1 MNCCK
6 GFPWFFSRTIR
17 ASRDRFRGEVAGDP
31 QRRQSQKGRLSR
43 MGEIVAA
50 TAWRLSNPAEMSSLG
65 GFFKGQAP
73 TANLV
78 RDAIFSTVWD
88 WYVEGNRVVIPT
100 GEQVDI
106 DRMERVG
113 ETSVYST
120 KGNVIL
126 IEEGVPLIRLDDAFG
141 QNTRRTLNRVFE
153 KIDQPNKRRVD
164 RRLLPLMFWMDV
176 ARKIIDQKNIR

>member
-1 MNCCK
+1 
-6 GFPWFFSRTIR
+6 
-17 ASRDRFRGEVAGDP
+17 
-31 QRRQSQKGRLSR
+31 
-43 MGEIVAA
+43 
-50 TAWRLSNPAEMSSLG
+50 
-65 GFFKGQAP
+65 
-73 TANLV
+73 
-78 RDAIFSTVWD
+78 VWD

-120 KGNVIL
+120 KGKVIL

-164 RRLLPLMFWMDV
+164 RRFLPLMFWMDV